1 MAEEI
6 RILLVR
12 VAVDGCEQYIV
23 AVVEDRLCAI
33 AVVVIDI
40 ENGHF
45 AGTLVAQVLRG
56 DRDVVEVAV
65 TAEVTTDVP
74 SPVK

>member
-6 RILLVR
+6 RILLLR

-33 AVVVIDI
+33 AVVVVDV
-40 ENGHF
+40 ENGHL